1 MLCAS
6 RRTADP
12 VSARTTRLSR
22 SDTVLASQGIDRRRG
37 RVVAGIRGTYRGG
50 CGPARTQ
57 LGQHHW
63 KMYGHTSDA
72 TTRAAIDGL
81 SGALGL

>member
-12 VSARTTRLSR
+12 MSARTTRPLS
-22 SDTVLASQGIDRRRG
+22 SDAVLAGDI
-37 RVVAGIRGTYRGG
+37 
-50 CGPARTQ
+50 
-57 LGQHHW
+57 
-63 KMYGHTSDA
+63 YGHTSDA